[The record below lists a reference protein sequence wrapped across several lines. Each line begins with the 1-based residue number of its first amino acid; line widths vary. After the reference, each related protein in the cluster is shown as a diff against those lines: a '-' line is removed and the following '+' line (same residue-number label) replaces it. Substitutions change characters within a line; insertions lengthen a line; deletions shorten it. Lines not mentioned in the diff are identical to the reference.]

1 MTPHFLTADRAGFD
15 VILGN
20 PPFLNQVE
28 NATTIGKGTAAVA
41 RLLTG
46 DSAVRYT
53 DVSAT
58 FLLLAV
64 ELLRDGGYA
73 SLVQP
78 QSLLSAK
85 AAGPV
90 RSAVL
95 GSASL
100 RSLWVSNEHV
110 FEASVFTCAPTLQ
123 RAGPRRAPCCRST
136 GIGFAPLPELEIDSD
151 ALRQETTWSHLVA
164 EASGVPDVRITSVGT
179 VGQIADSVA
188 DFTEYYR
195 LEGFVVEAADADPLA
210 PNEYPPLVTTGL
222 VDLAVC
228 TWGTQPTRIFKQKW
242 SAPCID
248 RRRMYREGT
257 LGPWIDKRRVPK
269 VVMATQTR
277 VIEVIV
283 DEPGRYVASIPLIT
297 ITPSDTSQLWHLASV
312 LSSPVICALAL
323 RKFAGAALNADA
335 IKLSAKQVLQL
346 PLPAPSAEWDMAAER
361 FREAT
366 AATEESAKLTALRRM
381 AEATVR
387 AFKVPADQGDTLIGW
402 WWSRLCG
409 GQMAPGDD
417 RAAAQEDAD
426 EHP

>member
-1 MTPHFLTADRAGFD
+1 M
-15 VILGN
+15 VLGN

-90 RSAVL
+90 RDAVL
-95 GSASL
+95 GSGTL

-110 FEASVFTCAPTLQ
+110 FDASVFTCAPTLQ
-123 RAGPRRAPCCRST
+123 RAGVRRSVCRRST
-136 GIGFAPLPELEIDSD
+136 GIGFVPLPELELDAD
-151 ALRQETTWSHLVA
+151 ALRHEATWSHLVA
-164 EASGVPDVRITSVGT
+164 EASGVPDVRIISDGK
-179 VGQIADSVA
+179 VGQIAESVA

-195 LEGFVVEAADADPLA
+195 LEGFVVEAGDADPSA
-210 PNEYPPLVTTGL
+210 PNEFPPLITTGL

-228 TWGTQPTRIFKQKW
+228 SWGTQSTRIFKQKW
-242 SAPCID
+242 AAPCID

-283 DEPGRYVASIPLIT
+283 DEAGRYVASIPLIT
-297 ITPSDTSQLWHLASV
+297 ITPGDPAQLWHLAAA

-346 PLPAPSAEWDMAAER
+346 PLPAASPDWDCAARCFRIATHAAAETDR
-361 FREAT
+361 QASLW
-366 AATEESAKLTALRRM
+366 AM

-387 AFKVPADQGDTLIGW
+387 AYQVPNGQREPLLAW
-402 WWSRLCG
+402 WWSRLTG
-409 GQMAPGDD
+409 TVHAHT
-417 RAAAQEDAD
+417 QEDAD

>member
-1 MTPHFLTADRAGFD
+1 MTLTAAVERGPGFD

-28 NATTIGKGTAAVA
+28 NATTIAKGAATVG

-58 FLLLAV
+58 FLLLSCG
-64 ELLRDGGYA
+64 LLREGGYA

-90 RSAVL
+90 REAVL
-95 GSASL
+95 SGCSL
-100 RSLWVSNEHV
+100 RALWVSNEHV

-123 RAGPRRAPCCRST
+123 RSGPRKATCRRST
-136 GIGFAPLPELEIDSD
+136 GKNVIALPLTTLDMDEL
-151 ALRQETTWSHLVA
+151 RRETTWSHLVA
-164 EASGVPDVRITSVGT
+164 EASGVPPADCTASGT
-179 VGQIADSVA
+179 VGDIADSVA

-195 LEGFVVEAADADPLA
+195 LEGFVIETRDADPAA
-210 PNEYPPLVTTGL
+210 PTEYPPLITTGL

-228 TWGTQPTRIFKQKW
+228 TWGTQTTRIFKQKW
-242 SAPCID
+242 DAPCID
-248 RRRMYREGT
+248 RRRMYRDGT
-257 LGPWIDKRRVPK
+257 LGPWVDKRRVPK
-269 VVMATQTR
+269 IVMATQTR
-277 VIEVIV
+277 VLEVIV
-283 DEPGRYVASIPLIT
+283 DEPGRFVASIPLIT
-297 ITPSDTSQLWHLASV
+297 ITPSDTNRLWHLAAV
-312 LSSPVICALAL
+312 LASPVICALAL

-346 PLPAPSAEWDMAAER
+346 PLPPESADWDVAAQH

-366 AATEESAKLTALRRM
+366 EATEEVARLHALRAM

-387 AFKVPADQGDTLIGW
+387 AYRVPAEQREPLVAW
-402 WWSRLCG
+402 WWARLTG
-409 GQMAPGDD
+409 ESV
-417 RAAAQEDAD
+417 QEDAD
-426 EHP
+426 EHA

>member
-1 MTPHFLTADRAGFD
+1 MTLAPAIDKDPGFD

-28 NATTIGKGTAAVA
+28 NATTIGKGTASVA

-58 FLLLAV
+58 FLLLSCG
-64 ELLRDGGYA
+64 LLRARGYA

-90 RSAVL
+90 RDAAL
-95 GSASL
+95 GLCAL
-100 RSLWVSNEHV
+100 RGLWVSNEHV

-123 RAGPRRAPCCRST
+123 RSGPRKSTCRRST
-136 GIGFAPLPELEIDSD
+136 GRKVIPLAEMTLDMDELR
-151 ALRQETTWSHLVA
+151 LQTTWSHLVA
-164 EASGVPDVRITSVGT
+164 EASGVPAADYTASGIVRD
-179 VGQIADSVA
+179 IADSVA

-195 LEGFVVEAADADPLA
+195 LEGFVIEAKDADPAA
-210 PNEYPPLVTTGL
+210 PAEYPPLITTGL
-222 VDLAVC
+222 VDLASC
-228 TWGTQPTRIFKQKW
+228 TWGTQTTRIFKQKW
-242 SAPCID
+242 AAPCID
-248 RRRMYREGT
+248 RRRMYRDGT

-277 VIEVIV
+277 VLEVIV
-283 DEPGRYVASIPLIT
+283 DEPGRFVASIPLIT
-297 ITPSDTSQLWHLASV
+297 ITPSDTRRLWHLAAA
-312 LSSPVICALAL
+312 LASPVICALAL

-346 PLPAPSAEWDMAAER
+346 PLPVPSPAWDDAAVH
-361 FREAT
+361 FRTAT
-366 AATEESAKLTALRRM
+366 AATSEDTKFEALRAM
-381 AEATVR
+381 AEATID
-387 AFKVPADQGDTLIGW
+387 AFQVPPIEREPLLAW
-402 WWSRLCG
+402 WWARLAG
-409 GQMAPGDD
+409 AVT
-417 RAAAQEDAD
+417 QEDAD
-426 EHP
+426 ERL